1 MIDPQTKKKVIRINP
16 KLNEDSLQEI
26 VLETRAII
34 INLYLKCEIDFVN
47 GIKIYEAIVEKKIL
61 ETTQNQIETLEKTTE
76 GLISD
81 DRSMSAPMPAEIN
94 ELESIASNKIEK
106 QQRFQHS
113 FGLFRSLKQWDFVNK
128 LFVPVLSVQV
138 NLKTRI

>member
-1 MIDPQTKKKVIRINP
+1 MVKQANKNQEMLLSVLNKLFVYMIDPQTKKKVIRINP

-106 QQRFQHS
+106 QQ
-113 FGLFRSLKQWDFVNK
+113 N
-128 LFVPVLSVQV
+128 
-138 NLKTRI
+138 IM